1 MKQVSI
7 ERFATG
13 GEGVGRLDD
22 GKVVFVSGAVP
33 GDDVVVEITE
43 EKKRHARGRA
53 AEVVTAG
60 ADRVGAPCAHVAEGC
75 GGCDWQ
81 HVAVVTQLQHKAA
94 IVTDALQR
102 IGRLGGEAV
111 AVADTEVLPA
121 TDYRA
126 TVRAAVVDGRAGFRQ
141 RRSHDPL
148 MIDACLTAHPL
159 VEELLV
165 EGRFGDATEVT
176 LRAGVRTGE
185 RLVLTDGKPSRVTVP
200 DGVTVVGADGDGH
213 LTEEVESRRWRISA
227 QSFFQ
232 NRPDGADRLV
242 ALVRDIV
249 AGADDGALVD
259 LYAGVG
265 LFAGSVAG
273 DRAVTAVEVAA
284 SSIKDAQHN
293 LRNLP
298 VAPSIVESRVEQ
310 WPATPA
316 AVVVADPAR
325 SGLAAAGVKKVGA
338 TGATT
343 LALVS
348 CDAGSLGRDAGL
360 LVEDGWRWERSTVV
374 DMFPMTSHV
383 EVVTSFSR

>member
-13 GEGVGRLDD
+13 GEGVGRLED

-33 GDDVVVEITE
+33 GDDVKVEITE

-53 AEVVTAG
+53 IEVVTPG
-60 ADRVGAPCAHVAEGC
+60 VDRVDVPCAHVASGC

-81 HVAVVTQLQHKAA
+81 HVAVAAQPGHKAA

-102 IGRLGGEAV
+102 IGRLGDDAV
-111 AVADTEVLPA
+111 AVADTEVLAA
-121 TDYRA
+121 TGYRT
-126 TVRAAVVDGRAGFRQ
+126 TVRAVVVDGRAGFRQ

-159 VEELLV
+159 IEELLV
-165 EGRFGDATEVT
+165 EGRFGNATEVT
-176 LRAGVRTGE
+176 LRAGARTGE
-185 RLVLTDGKPSRVTVP
+185 RLVLTDGKVSRVSVP
-200 DGVTVVGADGDGH
+200 DDVTVVGADGDGH
-213 LTEEVESRRWRISA
+213 LTEVVDDRRWRVSA
-227 QSFFQ
+227 RSFFQ

-249 AGADDGALVD
+249 AGADDGPLVD

-273 DRAVTAVEVAA
+273 ERNVTAVEIA
-284 SSIKDAQHN
+284 SSSTNDARHN

-298 VAPSIVESRVEQ
+298 VAPSIIESKVEQ

-325 SGLAAAGVKKVGA
+325 SGLAAAGVKKAGA

-360 LVEDGWRWERSTVV
+360 LIDDGWRWERSTVV

-383 EVVTSFSR
+383 EVVSAFTR